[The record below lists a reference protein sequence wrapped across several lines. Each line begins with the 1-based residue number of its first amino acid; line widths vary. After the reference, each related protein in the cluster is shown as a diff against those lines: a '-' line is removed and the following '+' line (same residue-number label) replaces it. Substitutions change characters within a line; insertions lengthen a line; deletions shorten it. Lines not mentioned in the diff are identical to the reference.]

1 MKNKKMKKYLLPGLM
16 LLFCVI
22 FLVSAG
28 QLVKRALESN
38 KQAKQNEHLAN
49 LVEQVQQQMQQ
60 EGITRP
66 PVPSGDGEVSEPYV
80 EPDTAFVEITHPE
93 TGAKI
98 KVLREYAPVFELN
111 ADMVGWITLPDSKIN
126 YPVVQTPD
134 EPNFYLK
141 RDFYKKTS
149 RYGTIYAN
157 EWADVFNPSDN
168 VTLYGHNMNDG
179 SMFGALHGYNKKEF
193 FEANPYIYFDTI
205 YEHHTY
211 QVLAVFYTTD
221 IVGKGFAYHTFING
235 NAVSFE
241 EYVDECKDLSLYD
254 TGVTAKYGDK
264 LLTLSTC
271 DKDYQD
277 DHGRFVVVA
286 KRVS

>member
-1 MKNKKMKKYLLPGLM
+1 MKNKKLKKYLLPGLM
-16 LLFCVI
+16 IFFCII
-22 FLVSAG
+22 FLVSAV
-28 QLVKRALESN
+28 QLTNRAMEASKQN
-38 KQAKQNEHLAN
+38 KQNQQLAN
-49 LVEQVQQQMQQ
+49 MVEQVQQQMQQ
-60 EGITRP
+60 EGIQRP
-66 PVPSGDGEVSEPYV
+66 PISSGEPDEDPYV
-80 EPDTAFVEITHPE
+80 EPDSAFIEIIHPDTGE
-93 TGAKI
+93 TI
-98 KVLREYAPVFELN
+98 KVLREYAAVFELN
-111 ADMVGWITLPDSKIN
+111 TDMIGWIELPGTKLN
-126 YPVVQTPD
+126 YPVVQTPY
-134 EPNFYLK
+134 EPNYYLK
-141 RDFYKKTS
+141 RDFYKKSS

-157 EWADVFNPSDN
+157 EWANVFEPSDN

-179 SMFGALHGYNKKEF
+179 AMFGALHNYNDEEF
-193 FEANPYIYFDTI
+193 YKANPYIYFDTI

-221 IVGKGFAYHTFING
+221 IVGKGFAYHTFIDG

-241 EYVDECKDLSLYD
+241 EFIDECKALSRYD
-254 TGVTAKYGDK
+254 TGVTATYGDK